1 MLKDNKKYKNME
13 EVIRIKKND
22 IEKSRKY
29 RCCYAK

>member
-1 MLKDNKKYKNME
+1 MEELKIWIE